1 MEKLDI
7 KELAVVYSSE
17 NQSKLILAR
26 TKTLIL
32 RVNQSSK
39 NKLRFYGT
47 ETELQSVG
55 R

>member
-7 KELAVVYSSE
+7 RELTVVYSSE

-32 RVNQSSK
+32 KVNQSSK
-39 NKLRFYGT
+39 NKLRLYAT
-47 ETELQSVG
+47 ETELQD
-55 R
+55 